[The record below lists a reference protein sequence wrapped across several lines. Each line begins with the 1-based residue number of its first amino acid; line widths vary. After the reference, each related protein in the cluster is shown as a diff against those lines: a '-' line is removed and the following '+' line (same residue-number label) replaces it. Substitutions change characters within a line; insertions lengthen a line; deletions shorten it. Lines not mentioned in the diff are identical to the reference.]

1 MKKPKLNS
9 VFTYLITQIRT
20 RGVIFDIQWYEA
32 SIKLDKL
39 GMDLDTDSRNKISMF
54 FHFYILL
61 TLYTS
66 VCLFNSFQ

>member
-9 VFTYLITQIRT
+9 VFTYLITQIRI

-32 SIKLDKL
+32 NIKLDKL
-39 GMDLDTDSRNKISMF
+39 GMDLDTDSQNKISMF

-61 TLYTS
+61 TLHTS
-66 VCLFNSFQ
+66 VCSFNSFQ

>member
-20 RGVIFDIQWYEA
+20 RGVIFDIQWHEA

-61 TLYTS
+61 TSHTS
-66 VCLFNSFQ
+66 VCSFNSFQ